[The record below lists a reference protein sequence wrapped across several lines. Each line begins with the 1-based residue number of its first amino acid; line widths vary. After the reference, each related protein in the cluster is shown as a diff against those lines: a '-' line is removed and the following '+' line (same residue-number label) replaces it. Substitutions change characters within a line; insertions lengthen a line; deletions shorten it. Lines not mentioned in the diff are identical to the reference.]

1 MIAFKLTREQ
11 YKQFTQAIRKY
22 NDSLEDMQKYNS
34 EEIGTWAKDGYLIE
48 IKKYQDNKEF
58 YDSVFDFSSL
68 KIDTSLR
75 DLKPK
80 ILNMSNEQGKH
91 FHAINYKLGLKQSL
105 IPVRQVVKG
114 EVNRVT
120 WYKSLDENLMPIEP
134 ILKTDIVY
142 NRDAS
147 GFALSRVTT
156 RTWFNV
162 DGSENED
169 KKITNKY
176 YFINPTDMIDEG
188 LRRRKLL
195 VNSIQMPVLDAMVEV
210 LVPLGYSDEICLL
223 KGRAF
228 MDVYDGDF
236 NRFIANSSTVTNAD
250 NPDFGKKFIVVKLRD
265 ESNPDFVE
273 WLDRSP
279 DSFGG
284 SITIREYLINE
295 FSI

>member
-48 IKKYQDNKEF
+48 VKKYEDNKEF

-120 WYKSLDENLMPIEP
+120 WYKSLDENLRPIEP

-162 DGSENED
+162 DGSENEE

-176 YFINPTDMIDEG
+176 YFINPADMIDEG

-210 LVPLGYSDEICLL
+210 LVPLGYSDETCLL

-228 MDVYDGDF
+228 MDEYEQEFSHFVE
-236 NRFIANSSTVTNAD
+236 NSSTITDPASDDVGMKT
-250 NPDFGKKFIVVKLRD
+250 IVVKLRD
-265 ESNPDFVE
+265 EANLEYSE
-273 WLDRSP
+273 WLDKAPASL
-279 DSFGG
+279 GG
-284 SITIREYLINE
+284 MTTIRQYLINE